1 MLTRRMRRRS
11 QLAGLF
17 RILAGDSQR
26 KFARKSGVHATL
38 LAQYERGHVEP
49 GPAHLTR
56 LAEAAGFTVA
66 DGEWILNFAETLHQK
81 RKRAGAGIEDLG
93 PRLSLLLASVYEKL
107 LRLPLDEDP
116 PEDEPRK

>member
-1 MLTRRMRRRS
+1 MRRGS

-26 KFARKSGVHATL
+26 DFAQKSGVHATL

-56 LAEAAGFTVA
+56 LAEAAGFTVE
-66 DGEWILNFAETLHQK
+66 DGEQILDFAETLRQS
-81 RKRAGAGIEDLG
+81 RKRGGRGIEDLG
-93 PRLSLLLASVYEKL
+93 PQLALLLSHVYRRL
-107 LRLPLDEDP
+107 LRLSR
-116 PEDEPRK
+116 PEDRSENE